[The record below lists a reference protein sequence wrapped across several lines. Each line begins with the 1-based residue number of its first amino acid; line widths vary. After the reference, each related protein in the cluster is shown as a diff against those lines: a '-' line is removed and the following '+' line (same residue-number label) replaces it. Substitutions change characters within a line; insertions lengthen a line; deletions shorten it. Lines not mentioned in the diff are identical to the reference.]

1 MFLCWTYSKKKISLF
16 LVYVGADK
24 LEIITLMKQMLFF
37 FLVNIWKSV
46 LNFAV

>member
-24 LEIITLMKQMLFF
+24 FEIITLMKQFIFF
-37 FLVNIWKSV
+37 SE
-46 LNFAV
+46 